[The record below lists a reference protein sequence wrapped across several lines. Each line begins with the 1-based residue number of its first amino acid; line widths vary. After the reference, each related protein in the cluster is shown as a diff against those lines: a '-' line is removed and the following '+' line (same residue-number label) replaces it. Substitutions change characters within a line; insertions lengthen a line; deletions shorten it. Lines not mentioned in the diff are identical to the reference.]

1 MAELYPWWVYLH
13 VLGAF
18 AFAFGH
24 GASALAALR
33 VRATR
38 DPAQI
43 RTLLELSQ
51 MSLGVMYVGV
61 LLLLVGGIAA
71 GIAGGHFARG
81 WIWAAL
87 VLLVVVM
94 VAMYML
100 ATPFYARLRAA
111 VGAPVRDP
119 GQAAEVAA
127 LSPAEIEALAT
138 SNRPMVLLLIGL
150 AGFVVILYLMFFK
163 PF

>member
-33 VRATR
+33 IRSVRE
-38 DPAQI
+38 PAQI
-43 RTLLELSQ
+43 RTLLDLSQ
-51 MSLGVMYVGV
+51 AAIGVMYVGL

-71 GIAGGHFARG
+71 GIAGDHFGRG
-81 WIWAAL
+81 WIWASL
-87 VLLVVVM
+87 ILLVAVT

-100 ATPFYARLRAA
+100 GTSFYARMRAA
-111 VGAPVRDP
+111 VGAKVREPQGAD
-119 GQAAEVAA
+119 ATTA
-127 LSPAEIEALAT
+127 SPAEIEALAA
-138 SNRPMVLLLIGL
+138 SNRPMVLVAVGL